1 MRRIA
6 LFLGATTLLFA
17 GLSVYLALQLRAER
31 ETYAQIAAPASAPP
45 APPQVAGNRAPN
57 VFAPV
62 ATTSHSATSATNG
75 TPPAEP
81 PFLDAEVLNSDAAA
95 ARQKYVDG
103 EKRFLEDI
111 ADPTKRQQLLDQ
123 AKYSSRA
130 PFPGMA
136 RHLGLTD
143 EEADRLFTLMAEQ
156 QLVARERQA
165 RCVTSPD
172 CNYRGFTNNEAGTL
186 ERQLADELGPERHA
200 RFQQYQQTL
209 AERQTVA
216 TLRSGL
222 PDRAFLNEQRAEE
235 LVSALYEERT
245 RFQDQMLGEG
255 GGFSGYG
262 TGAGM
267 IYVGEK
273 GTLDERL
280 ASARGYSDRLRE
292 RAAQV
297 LTPEQAKNFNQMQ
310 DELLANLRD
319 ILRSQERQKAAG
331 GDGS

>member
-6 LFLGATTLLFA
+6 CFLGATTLLFA

-31 ETYAQIAAPASAPP
+31 EAWARVPPASSAPP
-45 APPQVAGNRAPN
+45 AASVATAPRAPN
-57 VFAPV
+57 VFSTVTGSANSAS
-62 ATTSHSATSATNG
+62 ATTSAKD
-75 TPPAEP
+75 PAEP

-95 ARQKYVDG
+95 ARQRYLDR
-103 EKRFLEDI
+103 EKQFLEDI
-111 ADPTKRQQLLDQ
+111 ADPAKRAQLLEQ
-123 AKYSSRA
+123 AKYSARA

-143 EEADRLFTLMAEQ
+143 EEAERLFSLMAEQ
-156 QLVARERQA
+156 QLVSRERQA

-172 CNYRGFTNNEAGTL
+172 CNYRGFTTNEADSL

-200 RFQQYQQTL
+200 KFHQYQQSLT
-209 AERQTVA
+209 ERQTVA
-216 TLRSGL
+216 ALRSSL

-235 LVSALYEERT
+235 LVSALYEERS
-245 RFQDQMLGEG
+245 RFQEQVAGQG

-267 IYVGEK
+267 IYVGDK

-280 ASARGYSDRLRE
+280 AAARGYSERLRD

-310 DELLANLRD
+310 DELLANLQD
-319 ILRSQERQKAAG
+319 ILRSQEREKSAG
-331 GDGS
+331 GGG